1 MAADVS
7 KRTAFA
13 SAALLGARLFVKIV
27 DLALILILAW
37 ILVPEDFALVAI
49 AMIFIQ
55 FTESVTEIPVI
66 QALIRTPKVTDS
78 MLDTAF
84 TISAIRALLV
94 AGLVTAMAPAAMY
107 IYDEPRLG
115 LLMVFLALSP
125 ALRGLVNPKLVM
137 YARRLNYFPE
147 AIIDTLAKIVTACVA
162 IPLALWTQS
171 YWSLAIM
178 TVLTP
183 ISMIIGSYIFAP
195 YRPRLSLKEW
205 PVFSDMI
212 SWTTVSQFF
221 VAANWQADIFVLG
234 LNAKKDMVGQY
245 SISQTLAGAP
255 FQVLVIPIIRPFIAA
270 FAELRTPEAIRPGYL
285 TASSAVVTAVA
296 PILALVACLAEPI
309 VTLAFNDSW
318 SGASLFLAVLSLSAI
333 ISLPSQPVPSVVLA
347 LDKARFNALQ
357 AAIGLII
364 KVPCLFIGWHMA
376 GVNGFLVGVLIGA
389 TAWTIAGSFIVRH
402 LIGLRLRDQAL
413 SMSRPFAG
421 MAGLAVTVYFMRPFL
436 SYDTPLMIVITSAML
451 GAAGM
456 LAYTIIVAALWK
468 LSGEP
473 EGMESMIAGLV
484 RKVTRRGA
492 EAPETSTPPTETQDV

>member
-1 MAADVS
+1 MAQDVT
-7 KRTAFA
+7 KRTAYA
-13 SAALLGARLFVKIV
+13 SAALLGARLFVKII

-66 QALIRTPKVTDS
+66 QALIRTPTVTNS

-84 TISAIRALLV
+84 TISVIRALLV
-94 AGLVTAMAPAAMY
+94 AGLIIAMGPLAMSL
-107 IYDEPRLG
+107 YDEPRLG

-147 AIIDTLAKIVTACVA
+147 AIIDTLAKIVTACIA
-162 IPLALWTQS
+162 IPLALWTES

-183 ISMIIGSYIFAP
+183 VTMIIGSYIYAP

-234 LNAKKDMVGQY
+234 LFAKKDMIGQY

-285 TASSAVVTAVA
+285 SASSAVVTAVA
-296 PILALVACLAEPI
+296 PVLALVASLAEPI

-318 SGASLFLAVLSLSAI
+318 SGASLFLAVISLSAI
-333 ISLPSQPVPSVVLA
+333 IQLPSQPVPSVVLA

-357 AAIGLII
+357 AAIGLAI
-364 KVPCLFIGWHMA
+364 KIPCLFIGWHLA
-376 GVNGFLVGVLIGA
+376 GVNGFLIGMLIGV
-389 TAWTIAGSFIVRH
+389 TAWTIAGAFIVRH
-402 LIGLRLRDQAL
+402 LIGLRIRDQVF
-413 SMSRPFAG
+413 SMMRPFAG
-421 MAGLAVTVYFMRPFL
+421 MAALATVVYFLRPFL
-436 SYDTPLMIVITSAML
+436 NYDTSLLIVATSAML
-451 GAAGM
+451 GATGM
-456 LAYTIIVAALWK
+456 LAYCTTVGTLWK

-473 EGMESMIAGLV
+473 DGIETMIAGLI

-492 EAPETSTPPTETQDV
+492 NPPAQPAATTKTQD

>member
-1 MAADVS
+1 MAQDVT

-13 SAALLGARLFVKIV
+13 SAALLGARVFVKFV

-66 QALIRTPKVTDS
+66 QALIRTPTVTDS

-94 AGLVTAMAPAAMY
+94 TGIVIAMAPVAMH

-147 AIIDTLAKIVTACVA
+147 AIIDTLAKVVTACIA
-162 IPLALWTQS
+162 IPLAIWTQS

-183 ISMIIGSYIFAP
+183 VSMIIGSYIFAP
-195 YRPRLSLKEW
+195 YRPRLSLKDW

-234 LNAKKDMVGQY
+234 LNAKKEMVGQY

-255 FQVLVIPIIRPFIAA
+255 FQVFVIPIIRPFVAA

-285 TASSAVVTAVA
+285 TASTAVVVAVA
-296 PILALVACLAEPI
+296 PILALVASLAEPI
-309 VTLAFNDSW
+309 VTLAFNESW

-333 ISLPSQPVPSVVLA
+333 IQLPSQPVQSVVLA

-357 AAIGLII
+357 AAIGLSVKI
-364 KVPCLFIGWHMA
+364 PCLFIGWHLA
-376 GVNGFLVGVLIGA
+376 GVNGFLIGLLIGVS
-389 TAWTIAGSFIVRH
+389 AWTIAGAFIVRH
-402 LIGLRLRDQAL
+402 LIGLRLRDQAF
-413 SMSRPFAG
+413 SMLRPFAG
-421 MAGLAVTVYFMRPFL
+421 MAALAVVVYFLRPFL
-436 SYDTPLMIVITSAML
+436 SYESAGMIVLTSAAL

-456 LAYTIIVAALWK
+456 TVYAIVVGLLWK
-468 LSGEP
+468 VSGEP
-473 EGMESMIAGLV
+473 EGIEQMIAKII
-484 RKVTRRGA
+484 RKFTKKDDKGDVTSA
-492 EAPETSTPPTETQDV
+492 PAPEVQD

>member
-1 MAADVS
+1 MAQDVT

-13 SAALLGARLFVKIV
+13 SAALLSARLFVKMI

-66 QALIRTPKVTDS
+66 QALIRTPTVTDS

-94 AGLVTAMAPAAMY
+94 ATLIIAMAPVAMSL
-107 IYDEPRLG
+107 YDEPRLG

-147 AIIDTLAKIVTACVA
+147 AIIDTLAKIATACVA
-162 IPLALWTQS
+162 IPLAIWTES

-183 ISMIIGSYIFAP
+183 VSMIIGSYIFAP

-234 LNAKKDMVGQY
+234 LYAKKDMIGQY

-255 FQVLVIPIIRPFIAA
+255 FQVLVVPIVRPFIAA

-285 TASSAVVTAVA
+285 SASTAVVTAVA
-296 PILALVACLAEPI
+296 PVLALVASLAEPI

-318 SGASLFLAVLSLSAI
+318 SGASLFLAVISLSAI
-333 ISLPSQPVPSVVLA
+333 IQLPSQPVPSVVLA

-357 AAIGLII
+357 AAIGLLVKI
-364 KVPCLFIGWHMA
+364 PCLFIGWHL
-376 GVNGFLVGVLIGA
+376 GGINGFLIGMLIGV
-389 TAWTIAGSFIVRH
+389 TAWTIAGVFIVRH
-402 LIGLRLRDQAL
+402 LIGLRIRDQAF
-413 SMSRPFAG
+413 SMMRPFAG
-421 MAGLAVTVYFMRPFL
+421 MAALATVVYCLRPFL
-436 SYDTPLMIVITSAML
+436 SYETPLMILGTSAGL

-456 LAYTIIVAALWK
+456 LAYCTVVGTLWK

-473 EGMESMIAGLV
+473 DGIEAMIAGLI
-484 RKVTRRGA
+484 RKLTSRGA
-492 EAPETSTPPTETQDV
+492 NAGAQTATSTETQD

>member
-1 MAADVS
+1 MAADVT

-13 SAALLGARLFVKIV
+13 SAALLGARLFVKFV

-66 QALIRTPKVTDS
+66 QALIRTPTVTDS

-94 AGLVTAMAPAAMY
+94 TALVIAMAPAAVY

-115 LLMVFLALSP
+115 LLMLFLAISP

-147 AIIDTLAKIVTACVA
+147 AIIDTLAKIATACIA

-183 ISMIIGSYIFAP
+183 VSMIIGSYIFAP
-195 YRPRLSLKEW
+195 YRPRLSLKDW
-205 PVFSDMI
+205 PIFSDMI

-234 LNAKKDMVGQY
+234 LNARKDMVGQY
-245 SISQTLAGAP
+245 SIAQTLAGAP

-285 TASSAVVTAVA
+285 AASSAVVTAVA
-296 PILALVACLAEPI
+296 PVLALVASLAEPI

-333 ISLPSQPVPSVVLA
+333 IQLPSQPVPSVVLA
-347 LDKARFNALQ
+347 LDKARYNALQ
-357 AAIGLII
+357 AAIGLIVKI
-364 KVPCLFIGWHMA
+364 PCLFIGWQMA
-376 GVNGFLVGVLIGA
+376 GVNGFLIGMLIGV
-389 TAWTIAGSFIVRH
+389 TAWTIAGAFIVRH
-402 LIGLRLRDQAL
+402 LIGLRLRDQAF
-413 SMSRPFAG
+413 SMLRPFAG
-421 MAGLAVTVYFMRPFL
+421 MAALATVVYFLRPFL
-436 SYDTPLMIVITSAML
+436 DYETSMSIVMTSAML

-456 LAYTIIVAALWK
+456 LAYATVVAALWK

-473 EGMESMIAGLV
+473 DGIETMISGLV
-484 RKVTRRGA
+484 RKVTRRGEPDPTPA
-492 EAPETSTPPTETQDV
+492 ATPPETQDV

>member
-1 MAADVS
+1 MAQDVT

-13 SAALLGARLFVKIV
+13 SAALLGARLFVKFV

-66 QALIRTPKVTDS
+66 QALIRTPTVTDS

-94 AGLVTAMAPAAMY
+94 TGLVIAMAPVAMH

-115 LLMVFLALSP
+115 LLMVFLAMSP

-147 AIIDTLAKIVTACVA
+147 AIIDTLAKIVTACIA
-162 IPLALWTQS
+162 IPLALWTKS

-183 ISMIIGSYIFAP
+183 VSMIIGSYLFAP
-195 YRPRLSLKEW
+195 YRPRLSLKDW

-234 LNAKKDMVGQY
+234 LNARKDMVGQY

-285 TASSAVVTAVA
+285 TASTAVVVAVA
-296 PILALVACLAEPI
+296 PVLALVASLAEPI

-333 ISLPSQPVPSVVLA
+333 IQLPSQPVPSVVLA
-347 LDKARFNALQ
+347 LDKARYNALQ
-357 AAIGLII
+357 AAIGLIV
-364 KVPCLFIGWHMA
+364 KVPCLFIGWHLA
-376 GVNGFLVGVLIGA
+376 GVNGFLIGLLIGV
-389 TAWTIAGSFIVRH
+389 TAWTIAGAFIVRH
-402 LIGLRLRDQAL
+402 LIGLRLRDQAF
-413 SMSRPFAG
+413 SMLRPFAG
-421 MAGLAVTVYFMRPFL
+421 MAVLATVVYLLRPFL
-436 SYDTPLMIVITSAML
+436 NYESSLSIVWTSAVL
-451 GAAGM
+451 GGAGM
-456 LAYTIIVAALWK
+456 LAYCATVGSIWK
-468 LSGEP
+468 LCGEP
-473 EGMESMIAGLV
+473 EGIESAIAGLL
-484 RKVTRRGA
+484 RKILKRGKPA
-492 EAPETSTPPTETQDV
+492 TNQPAPSVESQD

>member
-1 MAADVS
+1 MAQDVT
-7 KRTAFA
+7 KRTAYA
-13 SAALLGARLFVKIV
+13 SAALLGARLFVKII

-66 QALIRTPKVTDS
+66 QALIRTPTVTNS

-84 TISAIRALLV
+84 TISVIRALLV
-94 AGLVTAMAPAAMY
+94 AGLIIAMGPLAMSL
-107 IYDEPRLG
+107 YDEPRLG

-147 AIIDTLAKIVTACVA
+147 AIIDTLAKIVTACIA
-162 IPLALWTQS
+162 IPLALWTES

-183 ISMIIGSYIFAP
+183 VTMIIGSYIYAP
-195 YRPRLSLKEW
+195 YRPRLSLKDW

-234 LNAKKDMVGQY
+234 LFAKKDMIGQY

-285 TASSAVVTAVA
+285 SASSAVVTAVA
-296 PILALVACLAEPI
+296 PVLALVASLAEPI

-318 SGASLFLAVLSLSAI
+318 SGASLFLAVISLSAI
-333 ISLPSQPVPSVVLA
+333 IQLPSQPVPSVVLA

-357 AAIGLII
+357 AAIGLAI
-364 KVPCLFIGWHMA
+364 KIPCLFIGWHLA
-376 GVNGFLVGVLIGA
+376 GVNGFLIGMLIGV
-389 TAWTIAGSFIVRH
+389 TAWTIAGAFIVRH
-402 LIGLRLRDQAL
+402 LIGLRIRDQVF
-413 SMSRPFAG
+413 SMMRPFAG
-421 MAGLAVTVYFMRPFL
+421 MAALATVVYFLRPFL
-436 SYDTPLMIVITSAML
+436 NYDTSLLIVATSAML
-451 GAAGM
+451 GATGM
-456 LAYTIIVAALWK
+456 LAYCTTVGTLWK

-473 EGMESMIAGLV
+473 DGIETMIAGLI

-492 EAPETSTPPTETQDV
+492 NPPAQPAATTKTQD